1 MKRRTLGLALA
12 VAGAIGGAA
21 HAQDAAVD
29 RDLRCAAVISY
40 FYLTEEE
47 PSDEGLR
54 AVLYFIGRVQAH
66 EPAVDIRVRL
76 PQAFREIGERLPEE
90 SDRCAALFSDGV
102 DALDPALRALGAVIQ
117 EAPKP

>member
-1 MKRRTLGLALA
+1 LKRQTLGLALA
-12 VAGAIGGAA
+12 LTGAIGGVA
-21 HAQDAAVD
+21 HAQDTAVD

-76 PQAFREIGERLPEE
+76 PQAFREMGERLLEE
-90 SDRCAALFSDGV
+90 SGRCAEVFSNGV
-102 DALDPALRALGAVIQ
+102 DPLDPALRALGEVIQ